1 MSKSQIESLND
12 FARVRLSK
20 HFFMRDF
27 LFSETASVLGLNNLP
42 NNKELAIE
50 AGKVYV
56 KTCLSLS
63 KTYGGVFM
71 CVLRFEAKRLI
82 KQVMRLVQVA
92 QQTTGITVGIFVMLR
107 ALR

>member
-27 LFSETASVLGLNNLP
+27 LFSETASVLGLNNVP

-50 AGKVYV
+50 A
-56 KTCLSLS
+56 
-63 KTYGGVFM
+63 
-71 CVLRFEAKRLI
+71 
-82 KQVMRLVQVA
+82 
-92 QQTTGITVGIFVMLR
+92 
-107 ALR
+107 